1 MKPIRLS
8 LRQMGFVV
16 LLILAASLPFEMER
30 PLLAV
35 GPLVVTNVELLLGLV
50 LLLAAVALPQP
61 AGMGA
66 PRSWLVLGAL
76 FVLGLIMST
85 TFAPEYRGNAAKA
98 SLRTLSG
105 LLLALAVL
113 RLAVTP
119 RQRKAVALALLAGGL
134 LAAAI
139 GLTETISGYD
149 FAWLRIFRQNPTV
162 AGPFLRLA
170 GPFDYANQTA
180 MYIEGTF
187 AILIAALATALA
199 WQRKWP
205 AALLLLG
212 LVLYIQAAVLT
223 FSRSSFVTI
232 AVVGVVVTGLLFFRS
247 SRDPARRR
255 LALLW
260 GGSTLLVALV
270 IAGNWLL
277 SDAFRLRLQ
286 SDVDMEWYRAEIVV
300 PESLELR
307 ADATVNVPVTLT
319 NVGKLTWVRQGTN
332 PFTLGMRWQPV
343 GTGRELA
350 NRPHISLPADVK
362 PGETL
367 TFSVPVRAPIEGG
380 EYRLVW
386 DVIHENVTWF
396 GSKSQDREIFTQVAV
411 SGSVAQRAGDAQLTS
426 ETTPPL
432 AFERPIPGRRQLW
445 TAAFQLIA
453 AHPLTGLGLDNYRLM
468 YRPVLNE
475 LEGTDMN
482 WNDTIHTNNWYLETL
497 VSFGIAGGLPFLLWL
512 AWLALDILRTGL
524 RPSVSAWQ
532 MAAGAGLLAFMV
544 HGLLDYFL
552 LFNATALLFWILAGL
567 WIGLQYDNARI

>member
-16 LLILAASLPFEMER
+16 LLVLAVSLPFEMER
-30 PLLAV
+30 PLLTV

-50 LLLAAVALPQP
+50 LLLAAVALPEP
-61 AGMGA
+61 AGLGL
-66 PRSWLVLGAL
+66 PRNWLALGAL
-76 FVLGLIMST
+76 FVLGLILST
-85 TFAPEYRGNAAKA
+85 TLAPEYRGNAAKA

-105 LLLALAVL
+105 LLLIPAVL

-119 RQRKAVALALLAGGL
+119 RQRKLVALALLAGGL
-134 LAAAI
+134 LGAAI
-139 GLTETISGYD
+139 GLAETIAGYD
-149 FAWLRIFRQNPTV
+149 FGWLRVFRQNPTV

-199 WQRKWP
+199 WRRKWL
-205 AALLLLG
+205 AVLLLLG

-232 AVVGVVVTGLLFFRS
+232 AAVGTVITALLLVRS
-247 SRDPARRR
+247 TRDSGRRR
-255 LALLW
+255 LAWLW

-286 SDVDMEWYRAEIVV
+286 SDVDMEWYRAEIAV
-300 PESLELR
+300 PASLELR
-307 ADATVNVPVTLT
+307 ADATVAVPVTLT

-332 PFTLGMRWQPV
+332 PFTLGIRWQPV

-350 NRPHISLPADVK
+350 NRPHIPLPSDVQ
-362 PGETL
+362 PGQTL
-367 TFSVPVRAPIEGG
+367 TFNVPVRAPIVGG
-380 EYRLVW
+380 KYRLVW

-396 GSKSQDREIFTQVAV
+396 GSKSQDTEIFTAV
-411 SGSVAQRAGDAQLTS
+411 TVTGSAAQQADDAQLTS
-426 ETTPPL
+426 ETTSPL
-432 AFERPIPGRRQLW
+432 AFERPIPGRSRLW
-445 TAAFQLIA
+445 VVAARLIA
-453 AHPLTGLGLDNYRLM
+453 AHPLTGLGLDNYRLT
-468 YRPVLNE
+468 YGPVLNA
-475 LEGTDMN
+475 LDGTDMN

-497 VSFGIAGGLPFLLWL
+497 VSFGVAGGLPFLLWL
-512 AWLALDILRTGL
+512 AWLAIDILRTGL

-567 WIGLQYDNARI
+567 WIGLRYDNARI